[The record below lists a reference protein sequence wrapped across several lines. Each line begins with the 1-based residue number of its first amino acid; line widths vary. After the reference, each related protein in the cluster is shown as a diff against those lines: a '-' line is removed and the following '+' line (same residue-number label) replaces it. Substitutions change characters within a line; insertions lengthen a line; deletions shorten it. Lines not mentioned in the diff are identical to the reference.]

1 MVAVRTYTDVELV
14 GVVVQWAAAVLL
26 LVLFHQLAGL
36 GTQRRLLATWRSAWL
51 ALTISLTGFLV
62 MTLASAFGMALLP
75 LRFAA
80 VAYSGGK
87 FGFLALVTL
96 GAVQAAGRPLRV
108 SIETSVA
115 VLAIGVGV
123 AMTVLFGMGVTMGV
137 QAVVTPVFFIG
148 AAVVV
153 LRAAV
158 GPRAP
163 GLRRLAMALAAHGV
177 LWAIYFAVVF
187 FKASLGGATE
197 FLNLIARSSGYG
209 DAIVASILGAS
220 IVLLLVQDSFL
231 EVAQARSQRVRDL
244 GASEARLM
252 GIIEAAGEA
261 IVTLDTEGR
270 IDVSN
275 VAAERLFGLPPG
287 GALGMPLDGLVLIP
301 GRSLVRTLDDAVAVL
316 SRGPRVG
323 PTTLLGEGR
332 RLDGSTFPLEFSVG
346 ALRVENRPG
355 RVVILRDLTARH
367 AIEAERDQF
376 ERRVAE
382 SEKMMAIG
390 RVVSGVAHE
399 LNNPLAVVLG
409 QSEQL
414 LDTVRDEADR
424 AALHLIHQQAHRAR
438 HIVKDLLAFVRQ
450 REEPREAVDLTQL
463 AERVIASQA
472 SRLHDNGV
480 RVTTELASPMP
491 AVLAGRLGIEQ
502 VVVNLLDNA
511 CDAAGHGGNVWL
523 RVRVNHNRGE
533 LIVEDSGDGVPD
545 AVVARIFEPFF
556 TTKPIGQ
563 GTGLGLP
570 VSLGVVEQ
578 HAGTLRLENR
588 PAPGVGARFVL
599 TLPLDTA
606 PAIRAPASGVAPR
619 AAILPPPVRLDG
631 DRLAEVLLIDDEG
644 AVRATLARVFQ
655 RGGWPVRE
663 AASGEEGLAWLLD
676 AADTDLPSL
685 IVCDF
690 KMPGMGGREVYNH
703 LLARRPQVLDRL
715 LFVTGDVV
723 ESTTAAF
730 IVETGCEVVE
740 KPFTVAEIAR
750 AVERVLQ
757 RTRSEKREERR
768 EG

>member
-14 GVVVQWAAAVLL
+14 GVVVQWSAAVLL

-51 ALTISLTGFLV
+51 ALMISLTGFLV
-62 MTLASAFGMALLP
+62 APFASAFGIASPPLGLAAL
-75 LRFAA
+75 
-80 VAYSGGK
+80 VYSGGK

-96 GAVQAAGRPLRV
+96 GAVQAVGRPLRV

-123 AMTVLFGMGVTMGV
+123 ALTALFGLGVTMRV
-137 QAVVTPVFFIG
+137 QVVVTPIFFIG
-148 AAVVV
+148 AAVLV
-153 LRAAV
+153 LRSAV

-163 GLRRLAMALAAHGV
+163 GLRRLAVALVVHGV
-177 LWAIYFAVVF
+177 LWAIYFAGIF
-187 FKASLGGATE
+187 FRSSLGAAAVV
-197 FLNLIARSSGYG
+197 LDPIARASGYG

-252 GIIEAAGEA
+252 GIIEAVQEA
-261 IVTLDTEGR
+261 IVTVDTEGR
-270 IDVSN
+270 IDLSN
-275 VAAERLFGLPPG
+275 AAAERLFSLSSR
-287 GALGMPLDGLVLIP
+287 GALGMPLEDLVLTP
-301 GRSLVRTLDDAVAVL
+301 GSTLAGALDDAVTVHFG
-316 SRGPRVG
+316 GPRLG
-323 PTTLLGEGR
+323 PSTLRGEGR

-355 RVVILRDLTARH
+355 SVVVLRDLTAGL
-367 AIEAERDQF
+367 AMEAEREQF

-414 LDTVRDEADR
+414 LDAVRDDADR
-424 AALHLIHQQAHRAR
+424 TALQLIHQQAHRAR

-450 REEPREAVDLTQL
+450 REEPREAVDLSQL
-463 AERVIASQA
+463 AEHVAASQV
-472 SRLHDNGV
+472 SRLNDDGV
-480 RVTTELASPMP
+480 TLQTELTSPMP
-491 AVLAGRLGIEQ
+491 PVLADRLGIEQ
-502 VVVNLLDNA
+502 VVINLLDNA
-511 CDAAGHGGNVWL
+511 CDAAGAGGIVRL
-523 RVRVNHNRGE
+523 VVRVHADCGE

-545 AVVARIFEPFF
+545 TVVSRIFEPFF
-556 TTKPIGQ
+556 TTKPFGR

-599 TLPLDTA
+599 TLPLDPTA
-606 PAIRAPASGVAPR
+606 AVRSPATGVAPR
-619 AAILPPPVRLDG
+619 SATLPPPVRLDG
-631 DRLAEVLLIDDEG
+631 ERLADVLLIDDES

-663 AASGEEGLAWLLD
+663 AASGEEGLAWLLA
-676 AADTDLPSL
+676 AADADLPAL
-685 IVCDF
+685 ILCDL
-690 KMPGMGGREVYNH
+690 KMPGMGGREVHAH

-715 LFVTGDVV
+715 VFVTGDVV

-730 IVETGCEVVE
+730 IAGAGCEVVE

-750 AVERVLQ
+750 AVERVLG
-757 RTRSEKREERR
+757 RR
-768 EG
+768 GV